1 MSLSIILGLILLL
14 LSATIALIYIV
25 GLSVILIND
34 STSKKYQVDLIPD
47 TSRIPQGLKYDYF
60 KIQLV
65 ENYNEIKK
73 IKHFKNT
80 RFKEIKPILLKHK
93 SYTATSEEEADM
105 LRALGLNSR
114 SYPDGWTFFL

>member
-1 MSLSIILGLILLL
+1 MSLSIILGLTLLL
-14 LSATIALIYIV
+14 LSAIIALILIV
-25 GLSVILIND
+25 GPSVILIND
-34 STSKKYQVDLIPD
+34 STSKKYKIYLIPD
-47 TSRIPQGLKYDYF
+47 TSRIPTGMKYDYF
-60 KIQLV
+60 KIQIV

-105 LRALGLNSR
+105 LRALGLDSH
-114 SYPDGWTFFL
+114 SYTEGWTFFL